1 MLNMVPGTSGASR
14 EGQLLSQLLR
24 SWYRR
29 SRRLQLR
36 PCVEEGKEGKE
47 DLKVDKDGEVSQNQM
62 AKVAWAMVRNLEF
75 FSTGSGSH

>member
-1 MLNMVPGTSGASR
+1 MI
-14 EGQLLSQLLR
+14 
-24 SWYRR
+24 
-29 SRRLQLR
+29 
-36 PCVEEGKEGKE
+36 EGKEGKE